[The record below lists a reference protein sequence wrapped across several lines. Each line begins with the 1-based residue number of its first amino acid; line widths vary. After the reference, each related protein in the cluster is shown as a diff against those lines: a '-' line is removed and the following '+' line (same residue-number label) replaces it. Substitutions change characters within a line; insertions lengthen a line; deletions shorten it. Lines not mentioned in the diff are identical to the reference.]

1 MGQFDFTYELP
12 TNFSS
17 IVIQLLRQ
25 KQHNDMAHA
34 FQQCKFEYDDKGLAY
49 YAGMR
54 GDNWDK
60 RALDFTFEGSEKN
73 IELLTKE
80 NAILKELIGRAL
92 KPSSSGFLV
101 RNVDFLQV
109 ENSFDVELPKEQGE
123 NFEVLSTDIHDALS
137 KDEPS
142 LVLDRLHTYSSKYLR
157 EICAKHS
164 IPVKNVDGNHYPLH
178 SLAGSLAKYYS
189 NNHLFQSDFAE
200 QALKMS
206 ISTFEK
212 YNAIRNTQSYVELL
226 YYECDSHINYQHSL
240 AGYKS
245 RRHVRPDSAWYLER
259 CRLEHGCVFGRI
271 AKCSA
276 RAV

>member
-212 YNAIRNTQSYVELL
+212 YNAIRNTQSYAPDNVVLNKAEATYVVTVVTATLTLIHKVEN
-226 YYECDSHINYQHSL
+226 S
-240 AGYKS
+240 
-245 RRHVRPDSAWYLER
+245 
-259 CRLEHGCVFGRI
+259 
-271 AKCSA
+271 
-276 RAV
+276 

>member
-157 EICAKHS
+157 EICAKHA
-164 IPVKNVDGNHYPLH
+164 KER
-178 SLAGSLAKYYS
+178 SLNYS
-189 NNHLFQSDFAE
+189 NRRIHLMRLFVAMICLRWVQCEQQKHWKLTFPMNLASFASIIRQS
-200 QALKMS
+200 QK
-206 ISTFEK
+206 
-212 YNAIRNTQSYVELL
+212 
-226 YYECDSHINYQHSL
+226 
-240 AGYKS
+240 
-245 RRHVRPDSAWYLER
+245 
-259 CRLEHGCVFGRI
+259 
-271 AKCSA
+271 
-276 RAV
+276 

>member
-157 EICAKHS
+157 EICAKHKGYQC
-164 IPVKNVDGNHYPLH
+164 IC
-178 SLAGSLAKYYS
+178 SLAHDYLRRTIYP
-189 NNHLFQSDFAE
+189 
-200 QALKMS
+200 
-206 ISTFEK
+206 
-212 YNAIRNTQSYVELL
+212 
-226 YYECDSHINYQHSL
+226 
-240 AGYKS
+240 S
-245 RRHVRPDSAWYLER
+245 RHQM
-259 CRLEHGCVFGRI
+259 H
-271 AKCSA
+271 
-276 RAV
+276 

>member
-142 LVLDRLHTYSSKYLR
+142 LVLDRLHTYTRLKIIYSAFWLR
-157 EICAKHS
+157 VLLHLAIEKG
-164 IPVKNVDGNHYPLH
+164 PPL
-178 SLAGSLAKYYS
+178 
-189 NNHLFQSDFAE
+189 
-200 QALKMS
+200 
-206 ISTFEK
+206 
-212 YNAIRNTQSYVELL
+212 
-226 YYECDSHINYQHSL
+226 
-240 AGYKS
+240 
-245 RRHVRPDSAWYLER
+245 
-259 CRLEHGCVFGRI
+259 
-271 AKCSA
+271 
-276 RAV
+276 